1 MAIPK
6 TEKGKQ
12 TVAIPTPLHRRDL
25 LFVERL
31 HLVPLDLQHCGVVE
45 ETGHLRP
52 VGGGV
57 GDWDWGGMEEG
68 HCGCCCYLCKI
79 VEESSVG
86 KITKEVKVSM
96 LVVCKVG

>member
-25 LFVERL
+25 HLVERL
-31 HLVPLDLQHCGVVE
+31 HLVPLDLQRCGIVD

-52 VGGGV
+52 VGIGV
-57 GDWDWGGMEEG
+57 CDWDWDVAGWEMMEG
-68 HCGCCCYLCKI
+68 HCGCSRCLLYNGEYAFAVYSALELSKAD
-79 VEESSVG
+79 G
-86 KITKEVKVSM
+86 
-96 LVVCKVG
+96 